1 MTNTVTGVVDAVEIR
16 QTSIGPMYNLK
27 VNGKGY
33 GYGKYAPKC
42 KAGDTVTFG
51 VVFRGEYANVD
62 TKNIQITPGTGAPTN
77 STPPPKNTGSSGGGM
92 GKDDYWER
100 KEAKDEAR
108 QTIISKQS
116 ALNSALQF
124 VAIMATQGLIPAGTK
139 AKDGTAI
146 LEGIVEHYRDVFYQT
161 ATGEAMPTPKA
172 SGGSP
177 DAAGVDD
184 EEEEVTW

>member
-1 MTNTVTGVVDAVEIR
+1 MTGTITGVVEVVETR
-16 QTSIGPMYNLK
+16 QTKIGPMFNLK
-27 VNGKGY
+27 VNGQSY
-33 GYGKYAPKC
+33 GYGKFAPKC

-51 VVFRGEYANVD
+51 VIYNGQYANVD
-62 TKNIQITPGTGAPTN
+62 TKNIQVTPGTGAP
-77 STPPPKNTGSSGGGM
+77 PPAAAAPRAQNSSGSM

-139 AKDGTAI
+139 AKDGTSI
-146 LEGIVEHYRDVFYQT
+146 LEGVVEHYRDVFYKT
-161 ATGEAMPTPKA
+161 ATGESMPTPKGPA
-172 SGGSP
+172 GAP